1 MSIPFRNALK
11 VLPLLAASFSLQAAT
26 LFTDE
31 NAPVLGA
38 EPVKTQSPSATPSPS
53 QSAANA
59 QLLLQ
64 MQQMQQEM
72 QMLRNVVEQ
81 QQKND
86 CSIAER
92 WP

>member
-11 VLPLLAASFSLQAAT
+11 VLPFLAASFSLQAAT

-38 EPVKTQSPSATPSPS
+38 EPVRSQPSS
-53 QSAANA
+53 QPQNSANA

-64 MQQMQQEM
+64 IQQLQNEM
-72 QMLRNVVEQ
+72 QMFGRSTYFHATQ
-81 QQKND
+81 
-86 CSIAER
+86 
-92 WP
+92 